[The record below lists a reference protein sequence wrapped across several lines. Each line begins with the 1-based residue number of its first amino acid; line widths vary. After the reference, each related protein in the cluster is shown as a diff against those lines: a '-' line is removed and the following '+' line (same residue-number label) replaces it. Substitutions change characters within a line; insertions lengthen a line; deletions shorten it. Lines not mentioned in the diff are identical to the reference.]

1 MEHIGKITVN
11 QQLTMLRAAR
21 REDEVFDNS
30 NGWKAKNKVHNSDKS
45 YSRNPK
51 HKGRFDY

>member
-21 REDEVFDNS
+21 REDEVFDNG
-30 NGWKAKNKVHNSDKS
+30 NGWKAKNKVHKSDKS
-45 YSRNPK
+45 YSRKPK

>member
-1 MEHIGKITVN
+1 MEHIGKITVD

-21 REDEVFDNS
+21 REDEILDNG
-30 NGWKAKNKVHNSDKS
+30 NGWKAKNKVHKSSKS
-45 YSRNPK
+45 YSRKPK

>member
-11 QQLTMLRAAR
+11 QQLNMHRAAR
-21 REDEVFDNS
+21 RQDEVFDNG
-30 NGWKAKNKVHNSDKS
+30 NGWKAKNKVHKSDKS

-51 HKGRFDY
+51 HKNRFDN

>member
-21 REDEVFDNS
+21 REDEIFDNG
-30 NGWKAKNKVHNSDKS
+30 NGWKAKNRVHKSDKA
-45 YSRNPK
+45 YSRKPK